1 MYALAVLCQVKKARE
16 WIDLHLAHLMRQ
28 APAGYTQEQQR
39 SCEHLHLTATYIF
52 DVS

>member
-1 MYALAVLCQVKKARE
+1 MKKLRD

-28 APAGYTQEQQR
+28 APDGYTQEQQR
-39 SCEHLHLTATYIF
+39 SCERLHLIATYII